1 MQNSKTVSRPESKKS
16 AASLSDEPLS
26 GKSTVYDKSLT
37 FERKDKRKLTSTDSK
52 PVTPNSNVTK
62 DVSFPRC
69 YNIRTRNKNDR
80 QLTQN
85 SRKSKCVSKDACEIL
100 TSTESDLQED
110 EIKTD
115 VISQCDTILVGGGI
129 RKRGKKSGGKNSD
142 ISQWTSSDDI
152 MGKQKHVKSE
162 GLGVPRV
169 GISTGLTVQHSLV
182 DDGQDKYVDLAEKES
197 ILKSD
202 CQGSAFSVSCKKQKD
217 SCSLQKTRFSSL
229 LQDVTQFSSHPNP
242 AGEICT
248 QRSDLDTGPQPTSYQ
263 CQNVSHQSA
272 TNTVKGSDDAS
283 SKRRDDTK
291 KDYAT
296 FDQCE
301 DGNSSKD
308 VSPSKQVSTS
318 NLKSSTLETTN
329 VCTRTDLSSLQSD
342 HELELSSLQSNHE
355 LELSSLQSNYE
366 LEILT
371 TTEYEQTIK
380 EKDMQ
385 TKINTTGEIP
395 DLSKA
400 NLKWNVD
407 SAESVKTDKVQLTVL
422 FSIFK

>member
-1 MQNSKTVSRPESKKS
+1 MQNSKAVSRPESKKS

-26 GKSTVYDKSLT
+26 EKSTVYDKCLT
-37 FERKDKRKLTSTDSK
+37 SERKDKRKLTSTDSK
-52 PVTPNSNVTK
+52 PVIPNPNVTK
-62 DVSFPRC
+62 DVSIPGC
-69 YNIRTRNKNDR
+69 YNIRTRKKNER

-100 TSTESDLQED
+100 TSTESDLQ
-110 EIKTD
+110 
-115 VISQCDTILVGGGI
+115 
-129 RKRGKKSGGKNSD
+129 
-142 ISQWTSSDDI
+142 WTSFDGITS
-152 MGKQKHVKSE
+152 KQKHVKSE
-162 GLGVPRV
+162 GLGVPQV
-169 GISTGLTVQHSLV
+169 DISTGLTVQHSLV
-182 DDGQDKYVDLAEKES
+182 DDGQKKHVDLAEKES

-202 CQGSAFSVSCKKQKD
+202 CQGSAFSVNCNKQKD
-217 SCSLQKTRFSSL
+217 SCSLQKTRFLSL
-229 LQDVTQFSSHPNP
+229 LPDVTHLCSHPNP

-283 SKRRDDTK
+283 SKRRDDNK
-291 KDYAT
+291 KDCAT
-296 FDQCE
+296 FVQCAVKAQ
-301 DGNSSKD
+301 DGNNRKEL
-308 VSPSKQVSTS
+308 SPAKQLSTS
-318 NLKSSTLETTN
+318 NLKSSTLETSN

-355 LELSSLQSNYE
+355 LELSSLQSNHE

-385 TKINTTGEIP
+385 TKIITTGEIP